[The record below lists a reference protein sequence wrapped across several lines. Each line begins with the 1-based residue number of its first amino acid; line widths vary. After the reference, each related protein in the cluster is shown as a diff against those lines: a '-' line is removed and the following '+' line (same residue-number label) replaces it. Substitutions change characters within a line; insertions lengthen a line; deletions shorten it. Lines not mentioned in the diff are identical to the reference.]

1 MHLCDLLLWDNSLF
15 PSHMIRG
22 LDGLD
27 DLRSGGRP
35 LCSGGHI
42 PAPGFVEQLSPPL
55 CQTLELGLNLL
66 SVQSV
71 GCGGDPLPLS
81 ADHLHCWPA
90 VI

>member
-1 MHLCDLLLWDNSLF
+1 MTW
-15 PSHMIRG
+15 R

-27 DLRSGGRP
+27 DLRSGGQP
-35 LCSGGHI
+35 LYYGGHI

-55 CQTLELGLNLL
+55 RQTLKLGLNLL

-71 GCGGDPLPLS
+71 GCGGDPLSLS